1 MEKRKMSRRATEKQT
16 AGEEDRCIWM
26 QAGVVRKKY
35 CHRNYE
41 CADCVFDQALRRAV
55 REKRGNIVSWQDR
68 LRERPQWQRPCIHHM
83 MDAIEYRSCTND
95 YHCGHCDFD
104 QYFQDQYTV
113 HAVVSPVDSFEIG
126 GFKIP
131 QGYYFHEGHTWT
143 KLEEGPSVRIG
154 IDDFALRVLGPF
166 DRIESPLMGK
176 EVEQGKEAISIIRGD
191 KEAQMLSPV
200 TGVVTS
206 LNTRVREQ
214 GTLAHEDP
222 YANGWIMTVHSPHL
236 RKDLKNLTINEES
249 RDFIGEEVEQ
259 LFELIEEV
267 EGPLGTD
274 GGTLGSDL
282 LGMMPK
288 LGWERLTRLFLRT

>member
-1 MEKRKMSRRATEKQT
+1 MEKRKMSRKTTEKQN

-35 CHRNYE
+35 CHRNYG

-55 REKRGNIVSWQDR
+55 RKKRSNIASWKDR
-68 LRERPQWQRPCIHHM
+68 LRERPQWQRPCIHHLKG
-83 MDAIEYRSCTND
+83 AIEYRSCTND

-113 HAVVSPVDSFEIG
+113 HAVVSPVDSFEVG

-131 QGYYFHEGHTWT
+131 QGYYFHEGHTWA

-166 DRIESPLMGK
+166 DRIECPLLGK
-176 EVEQGKEAISIIRGD
+176 EVQQGKQAISIIRGD
-191 KEAQMLSPV
+191 KRARMLSPV

-206 LNTRVREQ
+206 MNPGVREQ

-222 YANGWIMTVHSPHL
+222 YANGWVMTVHSPHL
-236 RKDLKNLTINEES
+236 RKELKNLTINQES
-249 RDFIGEEVEQ
+249 RDFIGEEVDR
-259 LFELIEEV
+259 LFRVIEEV
-267 EGPLGTD
+267 EGPLAAD

-282 LGMMPK
+282 LGIMPK